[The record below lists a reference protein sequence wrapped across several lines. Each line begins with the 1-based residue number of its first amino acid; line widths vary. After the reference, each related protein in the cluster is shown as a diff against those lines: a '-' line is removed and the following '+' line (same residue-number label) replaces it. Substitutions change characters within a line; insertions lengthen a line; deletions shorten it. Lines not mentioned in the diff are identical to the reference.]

1 MGTVVDLHPAAT
13 DTLTLRVGGRTITC
27 GPHSVERYWERI
39 RNTLPSLEAAAEDLQ
54 RVAEA
59 AGEIVTETPEW
70 FESRIAQYERER
82 PAVAWLLLG
91 ADVALPLADC
101 HFTPGAYFAPTCVM
115 RGGVSEHDLRQ
126 ARAERQRT
134 TAKRRQ
140 TRRYLRSN
148 SLARTRTAIHRAPR
162 QRTSDYLQDAA

>member
-1 MGTVVDLHPAAT
+1 MGAVAELRPAAP
-13 DTLTLRVGGRTITC
+13 DTLTMRIGGRTITC

-39 RNTLPSLEAAAEDLQ
+39 RSSLPSLEAAAEDLQ

-59 AGEIVTETPEW
+59 IGEIVTDTPVW
-70 FESRIAQYERER
+70 FESRIARYERER

-115 RGGVSEHDLRQ
+115 RGGASEHELRR
-126 ARAERQRT
+126 ARAERQRST
-134 TAKRRQ
+134 TKRRQ
-140 TRRYLRSN
+140 TRRYLRS
-148 SLARTRTAIHRAPR
+148 SALARTPASHRAPR
-162 QRTSDYLQDAA
+162 LRTSDYLQDAA